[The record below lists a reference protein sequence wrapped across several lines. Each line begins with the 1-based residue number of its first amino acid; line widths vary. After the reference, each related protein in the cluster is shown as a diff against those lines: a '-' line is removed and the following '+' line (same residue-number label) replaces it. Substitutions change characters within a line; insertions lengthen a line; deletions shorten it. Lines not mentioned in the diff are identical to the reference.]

1 MKPICSKSSHTPM
14 ARRRLSSALVV
25 VFTLSLLSFTARE
38 ASASGIGNSNNFG
51 LGFILGQPTGI
62 SIKYFFAQEHAINA
76 AVGVGWWAG
85 HNFHI
90 HADYNYHFM
99 LTKTPSFDLPLYI
112 GGGIKFFWFYHDRY
126 HPYWD
131 DRRDDDDYSRAGLGV
146 RVPIGIALHLNKPTL
161 EIFLEVVPGFAF
173 LPWFDG
179 FVDGGVGL
187 RYYF

>member
-1 MKPICSKSSHTPM
+1 MKSTYPHSSPTPL
-14 ARRRLSSALVV
+14 ARRRLPSSLMV

-85 HNFHI
+85 NNFHI

-99 LTKTPSFDLPLYI
+99 LTKTASFDLPL
-112 GGGIKFFWFYHDRY
+112 
-126 HPYWD
+126 
-131 DRRDDDDYSRAGLGV
+131 
-146 RVPIGIALHLNKPTL
+146 
-161 EIFLEVVPGFAF
+161 
-173 LPWFDG
+173 
-179 FVDGGVGL
+179 
-187 RYYF
+187 